1 MARPTCLSMS
11 QHNINQ
17 YTTVQYNT
25 LQSSNV
31 LLYCTVLVNTVY
43 LEYSTVRGIEST
55 GKMYLW
61 RTAGE
66 WIKRQNAYGLVCYVY
81 VLQYYA
87 THTSTPH
94 EQVHPSLIAYFARLF
109 THRPAP
115 FTHTHTLTCAH
126 CPSSHST
133 ADVSQSRDYSSD
145 SLPTSMIRLT

>member
-1 MARPTCLSMS
+1 MSGLRDRMLTVSCVMSM
-11 QHNINQ
+11 
-17 YTTVQYNT
+17 
-25 LQSSNV
+25 
-31 LLYCTVLVNTVY
+31 C
-43 LEYSTVRGIEST
+43 
-55 GKMYLW
+55 
-61 RTAGE
+61 
-66 WIKRQNAYGLVCYVY
+66 
-81 VLQYYA
+81 YYA

-145 SLPTSMIRLT
+145 SLPTSMIRLTLPYCTHPLVLFRYSTVHHHTVMYFYSTIQYYLFLVLIFELRSVPFRAFFYSVILPLFS